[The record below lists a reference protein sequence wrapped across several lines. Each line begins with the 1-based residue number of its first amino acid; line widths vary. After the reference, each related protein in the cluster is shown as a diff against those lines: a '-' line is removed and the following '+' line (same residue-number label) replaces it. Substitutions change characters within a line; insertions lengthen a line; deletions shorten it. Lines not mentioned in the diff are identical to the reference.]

1 MSERQR
7 IRIMIV
13 DDHPL
18 FRAGLQKALELHD
31 DLQVVGASA
40 DGDQAIRDYHSLRP
54 EVVLLDINLPR
65 RNGLQVAQQLRIGGG
80 RLPYIVFLTAHHDDE
95 QILYAFDS
103 GASAYTTK
111 DVHPDDL
118 VQIIHDVTRGFFIAY
133 RHRMTGEEF
142 EAWFQQQRLRQM
154 GATFTQDDEERLS
167 ALSAREMEI
176 LSYVTD
182 GMLNKEIAHELGI
195 SQQTVKNHITS
206 ILKKLNVKDRTQAA
220 VTALKRGWVRLN
232 DDPNQEEQP

>member
-1 MSERQR
+1 MGGMQRR
-7 IRIMIV
+7 IRVMIV

-18 FRAGLQKALELHD
+18 FRNGLQRALELHD
-31 DLQVVGASA
+31 DLLIVGVSA
-40 DGDQAIRDYHSLRP
+40 DGEQALVDAQATRP
-54 EVVLLDINLPR
+54 EVILLDINLPR
-65 RNGLQVAQQLRIGGG
+65 LNGLQVTQQLLANNNRPPAVI
-80 RLPYIVFLTAHHDDE
+80 ILTAHHDDD
-95 QILYAFDS
+95 QILQSF
-103 GASAYTTK
+103 GNGVSAYSTK

-118 VQIIHDVTRGFFIAY
+118 VEIIRAVAAGYYVVNGT
-133 RHRMTGEEF
+133 RMTPQEF
-142 EAWFQQQRLRQM
+142 ALWLHRERSRQM
-154 GATFTQDDEERLS
+154 SANIDSNNEHPG

-182 GMLNKEIAHELGI
+182 GLLNKEIAQELGI

-232 DDPNQEEQP
+232 GSGEQENER